1 MGNKIFG
8 NQTELSQ
15 TENKTNSRLMQ
26 TAGEKIQRMSAENNN
41 KQCEYIRKENC
52 I

>member
-1 MGNKIFG
+1 MGNKIFR

-15 TENKTNSRLMQ
+15 AENKTNSRLMQ
-26 TAGEKIQRMSAENNN
+26 TAGKKHRMSAENHN
-41 KQCEYIRKENC
+41 KQCEYIRKRKC